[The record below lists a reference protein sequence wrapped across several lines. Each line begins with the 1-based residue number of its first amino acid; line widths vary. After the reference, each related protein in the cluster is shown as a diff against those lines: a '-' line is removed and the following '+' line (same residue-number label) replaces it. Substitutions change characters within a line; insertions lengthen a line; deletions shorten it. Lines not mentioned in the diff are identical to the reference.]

1 MTDTP
6 RPVVPPNDLDA
17 ESSVLAAIMF
27 DKGMLA
33 QVSFLR
39 GDHFYADANR
49 RIYEAVQALD
59 AAGQPVDMVMVAG
72 WLRDRELLPKIGGT
86 PYLSQ
91 LIETTPASVH
101 IEAHARRIVDS
112 FELRQIIQTCQRIAT
127 ESMGDVGD
135 VESWKQV
142 VEARI
147 AQVTSSA
154 DQEKN
159 LVLMHEATR
168 EAMRVLSER
177 QLSKGRKIYGSTT
190 GLPTL
195 DHRIGGFEP
204 TKKYIV
210 AARPGMGKTALATCM
225 VLAAAR
231 EKEGDEHTCG
241 VVMIS
246 VEMPCIEITNRLLS
260 QLSRVDSVKIQR
272 GQLNPQ
278 ELEDVQNA
286 ARILAELPIAI
297 EDSSNHT
304 PSSIRAAYRMGSRK
318 LRDRFGS
325 RMRKIG
331 LLAIDYLQLLGSE
344 NKPVNREAEVAELS
358 RSTKAIAKSEGIAV
372 LELAQLNRDCEKRPG
387 GNKRPI
393 LSDLRES
400 GSIEQDANCVMFIYR
415 DDVYKKEGEPKDDA
429 AEIIVAKLRDNGGT
443 GVVHCEFHPSTM
455 TFYEKSRDPDY
466 SQLGDMFDP
475 YVEGSYGE
483 SAGSTLPD
491 WTPYDD
497 DN

>member
-1 MTDTP
+1 MTETP
-6 RPVVPPNDLDA
+6 RPVVPPSDLDA
-17 ESSVLAAIMF
+17 ESSVLSAIMF
-27 DKGMLA
+27 EQGLLA

-39 GDHFYADANR
+39 SEHFYADANG
-49 RIYEAVQALD
+49 RIYDAIQALD
-59 AAGQPVDMVMVAG
+59 AAGQPVDMVMVSG
-72 WLRDRELLPKIGGT
+72 WLRDRELLAKIGGAK
-86 PYLSQ
+86 YLAQ
-91 LIETTPASVH
+91 IVETTPASVH
-101 IEAHARRIVDS
+101 VEAHARRIVS
-112 FELRQIIQTCQRIAT
+112 AYELRQIILTCQRIAT
-127 ESMGDVGD
+127 ESMGDIGD
-135 VESWKQV
+135 LESWKQTID
-142 VEARI
+142 ARI
-147 AQVTSSA
+147 AHVTSSSE
-154 DQEKN
+154 QEKN
-159 LVLMHEATR
+159 LVLMSEATR
-168 EAMRVLSER
+168 EAMRVLAER
-177 QLSKGRKIYGSTT
+177 QLNKGRKIYGATT

-231 EKEGDEHTCG
+231 EKDGSDHTCG

-272 GQLNPQ
+272 GQLNAT
-278 ELEDVQNA
+278 ELHDVEQA
-286 ARILAELPIAI
+286 ARLLSELPIAI

-304 PSSIRAAYRMGSRK
+304 PSSIRAAYRLGARK
-318 LRDRFGS
+318 LRERFGA
-325 RMRKIG
+325 RMRKVG

-344 NKPVNREAEVAELS
+344 SQPANRESEVAEIS
-358 RSTKAIAKSEGIAV
+358 RATKAIAKSEGIAV

-429 AEIIVAKLRDNGGT
+429 AEIIVSKLRDNGGT
-443 GVVHCEFHPSTM
+443 GVVHCEFHPNTM

-483 SAGSTLPD
+483 PAGSALPD
-491 WTPYDD
+491 WTPYE